1 MKRSVI
7 HRANSYL
14 ELCSMLAWRK
24 YQGQLFAERL
34 RKWRE
39 KTHHAAK
46 VAFLAIYF
54 CLAFLFLVGVLMW

>member
-1 MKRSVI
+1 
-7 HRANSYL
+7 
-14 ELCSMLAWRK
+14 MLAWRK